1 MLRDRQINIFRAYLG
16 KSPKWSFLNLSYPP
30 PHITRK
36 RCYYMLLVTWFRRSA
51 KGFNQYVLLVP

>member
-30 PHITRK
+30 PPHHTK
-36 RCYYMLLVTWFRRSA
+36 KMLL
-51 KGFNQYVLLVP
+51 YVIGNLV